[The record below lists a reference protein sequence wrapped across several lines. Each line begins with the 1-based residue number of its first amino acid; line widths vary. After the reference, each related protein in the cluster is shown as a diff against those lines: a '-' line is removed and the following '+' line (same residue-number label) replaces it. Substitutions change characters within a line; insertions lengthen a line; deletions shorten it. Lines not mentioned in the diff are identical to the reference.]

1 MDTRGRK
8 SKKAEAKSCTSNV
21 TPSESSVLPPQQ
33 CKAVSPTALQDL
45 QVAKMLL
52 EAEREKVKSLQETI
66 KHLQADKEFLKDQ
79 LSRMTASSSS
89 LSRSSSIS
97 GSSTGAPKGKGKK
110 AIGTE
115 EESSGEIAVL
125 SSESST
131 IDDSDDEEMKPP
143 SKGKKARST
152 KQDDL
157 GRTRTK
163 TVRGVILRYK
173 RALQAFNQ
181 GGSMKRAFQKVGVDR
196 NTISRTS
203 PIAELALAAPGVF
216 QALPPWNSQVE
227 KLSTFVDRCREAT
240 NDEIKEKIIQMK
252 ACGELLPMTH

>member
-8 SKKAEAKSCTSNV
+8 KAVSNETSEAN
-21 TPSESSVLPPQQ
+21 VLPPQQ
-33 CKAVSPTALQDL
+33 SKAVSPTVLQDL
-45 QVAKMLL
+45 QIMKMHL
-52 EAEREKVKSLQETI
+52 ETEKEKNKCLQETI
-66 KHLQADKEFLKDQ
+66 KHLQSDKEFLKEQ
-79 LSRMTASSSS
+79 LSRMTGRPSSSPS
-89 LSRSSSIS
+89 VSSVS
-97 GSSTGAPKGKGKK
+97 GSSTATPKVKGKK

-125 SSESST
+125 STESST
-131 IDDSDDEEMKPP
+131 IDESSDEEMKPF
-143 SKGKKARST
+143 SKGKKPRSA

-157 GRTRTK
+157 SRTRAK

-181 GGSMKRAFQKVGVDR
+181 GGSMKKAFQKVGVDR
-196 NTISRTS
+196 NTISRSS

-216 QALPPWNSQVE
+216 QALPPWNAQVE

-240 NDEIKEKIIQMK
+240 TDEIKEKIMQMK
-252 ACGELLPMTH
+252 SCGELLPMSN